1 MVEARAKLVRFGFGK
16 SIKIKSCCGASTN
29 CAFIAQNFL
38 CVWYAYTLQCIQGI
52 KIAKGVIAKVSYTAL
67 NMRVE
72 ACSAIKST
80 QKKYLRKFQDFV
92 LSPIHKD
99 VTCVFVTCVFATAC

>member
-1 MVEARAKLVRFGFGK
+1 MELLQIVHSLLRIPCV
-16 SIKIKSCCGASTN
+16 CGMLILCS
-29 CAFIAQNFL
+29 AFR
-38 CVWYAYTLQCIQGI
+38 I